1 MASGTAPPTAR
12 CKRGTANK
20 TEIAMK
26 LHAALLGSIL
36 LLGACANQPP
46 STSLSRAEINQPSA
60 EVRDAQQRLRVLGL
74 YNGPIDGVWGNQ
86 TKDAVERFQS
96 DRNMAV
102 TARLDDYT
110 IGQLRNAASTTPVV
124 INDATDVR
132 TIQNRL
138 KQLNFY
144 NGNADGVWGSSSQ
157 VALEAFQR
165 ARGLPVGQIN
175 VASISAMGLDPNS
188 FPSRNVALANPNA
201 PAMTMNGDRLDNRVV
216 RNVQSR
222 LNGLGYYNGRI
233 DGVWGPRTQTGL
245 TDFQRSRGL
254 EANGQL
260 NPTTASAL
268 GLDPNN
274 LSASI
279 TAIPR
284 R

>member
-1 MASGTAPPTAR
+1 MR
-12 CKRGTANK
+12 
-20 TEIAMK
+20 

-46 STSLSRAEINQPSA
+46 STSLSQAELNQPSA

-74 YNGPIDGVWGNQ
+74 YNGPIDGIWGNQ

-96 DRNMAV
+96 GRNMAV

-110 IGQLRNAASTTPVV
+110 IGQLRNAASTAPVA
-124 INDATDVR
+124 INDPTDVR

-144 NGNADGVWGSSSQ
+144 NGNADGVWGPSTQ
-157 VALEAFQR
+157 VALEGFQR
-165 ARGLPVGQIN
+165 ARGLPIGQIN

-188 FPSRNVALANPNA
+188 FPSRNVALAQPNA
-201 PAMTMNGDRLDNRVV
+201 PAIAMNGDRLDRNVV
-216 RNVQSR
+216 RNVQTR
-222 LNGLGYYNGRI
+222 LTGLGYYNGRV
-233 DGVWGPRTQTGL
+233 DGVWGPRTQAGL
-245 TDFQRSRGL
+245 TNFQKSRGL

-268 GLDPNN
+268 GMDPNN
-274 LSASI
+274 FSAS
-279 TAIPR
+279 AVGIPR